1 MKNIDLKLLAIVSEL
16 DRTRSVSATAENLSL
31 SQSAVSMSLAKLRRH
46 FNDPLFVRTST
57 GMEPTPHAEEL
68 ITLLKSAEE
77 LLQNALGHHVVFD
90 PNTSARQFTI
100 CSTDIAMVTVVPKLV
115 KKLKQAAPNV
125 RLDVRSISD
134 ATAKMLESG
143 ESDLAVGFC
152 PPMGAGFCQQRLFQE
167 RFVCV
172 VRPGHPRITNK
183 LTPTMYANELHIAV
197 ATSGTG
203 HTLLEETLVQ
213 QHIERKVGV
222 TVPNFLG
229 IEPVLGALD
238 YVATLPEQL
247 ARHLAQAGVA
257 KVVEIP
263 FDIPPYFIAQYWH
276 ERYTHDPGLRWLRN
290 LMTELF
296 SSSKLGKGTT
306 PEIQERGR
314 VIPRGSA
321 AALAPEPVA
330 AVKNGKGARLA
341 PNLQRANLVQGSQ
354 RHS

>member
-57 GMEPTPHAEEL
+57 GMEPTPHAVEL
-68 ITLLKSAEE
+68 ILMLKSAEE

-90 PNTSARQFTI
+90 PVTSARQFTI
-100 CSTDIAMVTVVPKLV
+100 CSTDIALVTVVPKLL
-115 KKLKQAAPNV
+115 KKLRLAAPNV
-125 RLDVRSISD
+125 KLDVRSISD
-134 ATAKMLESG
+134 YTAKMLESG
-143 ESDLAVGFC
+143 ETDLAVGFC

-172 VRPGHPRITNK
+172 VRPGHPRISNK
-183 LTPTMYANELHIAV
+183 LSPTQYSNEFHIAV

-203 HTLLEETLVQ
+203 HSLLEETLVT
-213 QHIERKVGV
+213 QHLERKVGV

-229 IEPVLGALD
+229 IGP
-238 YVATLPEQL
+238 
-247 ARHLAQAGVA
+247 RAGRAGTISQPSRNNWRNILCRPAAA
-257 KVVEIP
+257 KILETP
-263 FDIPPYFIAQYWH
+263 FEIPPYFIAQYWH
-276 ERYTHDPGLRWLRN
+276 ERYTHDPGLRWLRS

-296 SSSKLGKGTT
+296 SSSKPGRGPG
-306 PEIQERGR
+306 PEVPERGR
-314 VIPRGSA
+314 VSSNTAPVPDA
-321 AALAPEPVA
+321 APG
-330 AVKNGKGARLA
+330 KNGSRARLA
-341 PNLQRANLVQGSQ
+341 QNLQRVNLTQGSQ